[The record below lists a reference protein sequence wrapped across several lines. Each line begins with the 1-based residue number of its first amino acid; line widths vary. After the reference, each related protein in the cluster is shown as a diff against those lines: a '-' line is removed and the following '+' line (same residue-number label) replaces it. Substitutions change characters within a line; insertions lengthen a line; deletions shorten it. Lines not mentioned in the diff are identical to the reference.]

1 MRILMPHCRT
11 NIHKYI
17 TVNLLNQCKYQLF
30 TNIHKY
36 ITVNLLNQCK
46 YQLFSCMFEY
56 SGIFNLFIL

>member
-17 TVNLLNQCKYQLF
+17 PVNLLNQCNYQLF
-30 TNIHKY
+30 DC
-36 ITVNLLNQCK
+36 V
-46 YQLFSCMFEY
+46 FEY